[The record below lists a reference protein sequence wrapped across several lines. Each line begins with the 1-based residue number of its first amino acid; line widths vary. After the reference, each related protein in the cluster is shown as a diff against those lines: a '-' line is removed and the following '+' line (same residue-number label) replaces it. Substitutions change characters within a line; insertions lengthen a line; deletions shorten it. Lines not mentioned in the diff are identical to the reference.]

1 MAKMVEIKFNSIM
14 AELEKL
20 NTRLEK
26 AQKTYE
32 KKLAAA
38 KKVGVAE
45 WGDEEHKEW
54 LLSIPKTETGWII
67 NKEDIKK
74 NGAWFDLVSAEDR
87 VEELRRSIAN
97 AEKRMEKAEE
107 KVEAYHEELNRI
119 ADLKEKELLW
129 KLEFEQEQKEWAKD
143 GITLEDRYSG
153 ITPKG
158 KKFYIYGNNGWTR
171 RSLHCFTLV
180 IGGDVIFT
188 SGEFWL
194 AYVTIKNR

>member
-45 WGDEEHKEW
+45 WGDEEHNAW
-54 LLSIPKTETGWII
+54 ILSIPKTETGWII

-87 VEELRRSIAN
+87 VEELQRSIAN

-119 ADLKEKELLW
+119 ADLKEKELLR

-158 KKFYIYGNNGWTR
+158 KKFYIYGNNGYTR

-180 IGGDVIFT
+180 IGGEVIFT